1 MDGVGDGVPA
11 LGRDRDQR
19 EDGQLA
25 REDGH
30 EAGNLAADPF
40 SFQIIPPSI
49 QIQLA
54 TNRLA
59 PIQQLI
65 SIKTCDR
72 LRIKIDRSIIIILPL
87 PIDISLRIEML
98 ELTLLSV
105 FSRHTIPVFRH

>member
-40 SFQIIPPSI
+40 SF